1 MFRLHAPLI
10 CRLLSVVRCDTLL
23 FPVRAFCP
31 IRLMPGAR
39 PGIGVEESIRRMPGI
54 VKWGQTP
61 TNTCAHPCVR
71 EYPTPVSV
79 YRSLSMESR

>member
-10 CRLLSVVRCDTLL
+10 CRLLSVVRCETLL
-23 FPVRAFCP
+23 FPVSAFCR

-39 PGIGVEESIRRMPGI
+39 PGIGLKRVYD
-54 VKWGQTP
+54 
-61 TNTCAHPCVR
+61 VR
-71 EYPTPVSV
+71 WDCQMGSDPDKHLRPPVRPEYPTPVSV